1 VTQYFSYKK
10 FTLIQAPRHTR
21 VLITAFN
28 AVVFLALLVSLLN
41 YWDKTGMTPAGIKA
55 LYRGNE
61 DVDLAPGEAMLFEKT
76 FRELLDATHPHLFGQ
91 GVLLFILSH
100 IVALTGLSQRRKIAI
115 YLVSFGA
122 MLFDAALP
130 WLIRYVSAE
139 LAPLQI
145 VSILTLT
152 AAFMAQLWFPVREMW
167 FMRGKVPASPTL
179 ALRESESESDA
190 GDEVPERKRPRGRR
204 RYRGRRNGPRG
215 EPPAGSE
222 APQKESVAR
231 PGSRDRS

>member
-1 VTQYFSYKK
+1 MTQYFSYKK
-10 FTLIQAPRHTR
+10 FTLLQAPRHTR

-28 AVVFLALLVSLLN
+28 VVVFLALLVSLLN
-41 YWDKTGMTPAGIKA
+41 YWDKTGMTPAGVRT

-61 DVDLAPGEAMLFEKT
+61 DAELAPGEAMVFEKT

-100 IVALTGLSQRRKIAI
+100 IVALTGLSQRKKITI

-145 VSILTLT
+145 VSILALT
-152 AAFMAQLWFPVREMW
+152 AAFMAQLWFPIREMW
-167 FMRGKVPASPTL
+167 FMPGRALASPAS
-179 ALRESESESDA
+179 AVREPPAESDA
-190 GDEVPERKRPRGRR
+190 AAESPERKRPRGRR
-204 RYRGRRNGPRG
+204 RYRGRRNGQRG
-215 EPPAGSE
+215 EPPAGSA
-222 APQKESVAR
+222 APQESTAR
-231 PGSRDRS
+231 SAGSRPRS